1 MQNQTDNILA
11 SKILSKDDA
20 SQSASALITP
30 ATGHDELHLGGVTFG
45 SRLLTGSGKFA
56 SATQMAAALQA
67 SGSELVTMALK
78 RVDCGG
84 GQDDILTPLRAMPH
98 LRWLPNTSGARDAKE
113 AILAAHLAREALG
126 TTWLKLEIHPD
137 PKYLLPDPWET
148 LLAAE
153 QLVRDGFTVLPYC
166 HADPVL
172 CKRLEEVGC
181 AAVMPLGAPIGSN
194 QGLQTQAFLRI
205 IIEQAC
211 VPVIVD
217 AGIGAPSQAAQA
229 MELGADAVLVNTAI
243 AAAADPVAMASAFRL
258 AVQAGRQAYLAGLAG
273 SSTQAQASSPLTGFW
288 L

>member
-1 MQNQTDNILA
+1 MLA
-11 SKILSKDDA
+11 SKTLSTDDA
-20 SQSASALITP
+20 SQSTSTLITP
-30 ATGHDELHLGGVTFG
+30 TTGYDELHLGGVTFG

-113 AILAAHLAREALG
+113 AILAAHLAHEALG

-148 LLAAE
+148 LQAAE

-205 IIEQAC
+205 IIEQAS

>member
-11 SKILSKDDA
+11 SKTLSTDDA
-20 SQSASALITP
+20 SQSARALITP
-30 ATGHDELHLGGVTFG
+30 TTGHDELHLGGVTFG

-148 LLAAE
+148 LQAAE

-205 IIEQAC
+205 IIEQAS

-258 AVQAGRQAYLAGLAG
+258 AVQAGR
-273 SSTQAQASSPLTGFW
+273 
-288 L
+288 

>member
-11 SKILSKDDA
+11 SKTLFADDA
-20 SQSASALITP
+20 SQSARALITP
-30 ATGHDELHLGGVTFG
+30 TTGHDELHLGGATFG

-56 SATQMAAALQA
+56 SAMQMAAALLA

-205 IIEQAC
+205 IIEQAS

>member
-1 MQNQTDNILA
+1 MQHQTDNILA
-11 SKILSKDDA
+11 SKTLFADDA

-30 ATGHDELHLGGVTFG
+30 TTGHDELHLGGVTFG

-56 SATQMAAALQA
+56 SATQMAVALQA

-84 GQDDILTPLRAMPH
+84 GQDDILTPLRALPH

-148 LLAAE
+148 LQAAE

-205 IIEQAC
+205 IIEQAS

-217 AGIGAPSQAAQA
+217 AGIGTPSQAAQA